1 MSPLHIKEHTAQLG
15 RAEQQKYQELFINK
29 DINALSCSTT
39 FEMGVDVGDLETVTR
54 VLRMSMQMVA
64 AAAALAVMIAV
75 PSRSYGSVIKTGSE
89 ETVQT
94 RDSAEGLPFEEAIEN
109 FYQTS
114 GSITDDQI
122 LDSARNILSN
132 GDVRTTDG
140 AAFEAAK

>member
-1 MSPLHIKEHTAQLG
+1 
-15 RAEQQKYQELFINK
+15 
-29 DINALSCSTT
+29 
-39 FEMGVDVGDLETVTR
+39 
-54 VLRMSMQMVA
+54 MQMVA

-122 LDSARNILSN
+122 LDSARNILSD
-132 GDVRTTDG
+132 GDVLYSELTEVEGRN
-140 AAFEAAK
+140 AFDALSAYEEAKAKYLTFLFFCHFLIGHSVFITKYIQMPIMVFL